1 MRWKSGLVRLWLVG
15 SISWIVYCAW
25 QSDLACPLQLVGIA
39 TGAGPWCDFQNAEP
53 LKYYTGLG
61 IEMLGPPLLAAI
73 GSLGAGWILAGFRPG
88 T

>member
-39 TGAGPWCDFQNAEP
+39 TGARPWCDFQNAEP

-73 GSLGAGWILAGFRPG
+73 GSLGVGWILAGFRPG